1 MTVRRRRSDWSG
13 RSKLHSPG
21 RPDSARRE
29 ELVRFWA
36 AIATGRSSEDAARD
50 AGVSPPVGSRW
61 FRRSGGMP
69 PSHLSQSAKPLSG
82 RYLSFEEREEI
93 ALLRA
98 QGRGIRHIACRLE
111 RAPSTI
117 SREVRRNAATRS
129 GGLDYRATT
138 AQWHADRSAKRPKPA
153 KLATNEALR
162 RYVQD
167 RLAGRIS
174 APDGTV
180 IEGPRVVWNGRRHG
194 PRQHRR
200 WARAWSPEQI
210 AHRLRID
217 YPGDGPED
225 QAMRISHEAIYQ
237 ALYVQGRGA
246 LRRELTACLRTGRAL
261 RVPRARSRRRGKS
274 FVTPEIMISERSAE
288 AADRAV
294 PGHWEGDLIIGLGR
308 SAIGT
313 LVERTTRF
321 TMLLHLPRMEGHGTV
336 PRVKNGPALA
346 GHGAEAV
353 RDAIART
360 ITTLPAQLRRSLTW
374 DQGAEMARHADLRIA
389 TGLPVYFCEPHSP
402 WQRGT
407 NAKTNGLLRQYFPK
421 GTDLSAHSPDVLA
434 VVADALNTRPRKT
447 LGWRTPA
454 EALDQCLQASQTE
467 RVATTG

>member
-1 MTVRRRRSDWSG
+1 MTVRRRRSDRSG

-50 AGVSPPVGSRW
+50 VGVSPPVGSRW

-117 SREVRRNAATRS
+117 SREVRAQRGGPEAVAWTTEQRRRS
-129 GGLDYRATT
+129 GMLIDPPKG
-138 AQWHADRSAKRPKPA
+138 RSQPR
-153 KLATNEALR
+153 LATNEALR

-237 ALYVQGRGA
+237 ALYVVQGRGA

-261 RVPRARSRRRGKS
+261 RVPRARSRRRGQ
-274 FVTPEIMISERSAE
+274 I
-288 AADRAV
+288 
-294 PGHWEGDLIIGLGR
+294 L
-308 SAIGT
+308 
-313 LVERTTRF
+313 
-321 TMLLHLPRMEGHGTV
+321 
-336 PRVKNGPALA
+336 
-346 GHGAEAV
+346 
-353 RDAIART
+353 
-360 ITTLPAQLRRSLTW
+360 
-374 DQGAEMARHADLRIA
+374 RHA
-389 TGLPVYFCEPHSP
+389 
-402 WQRGT
+402 
-407 NAKTNGLLRQYFPK
+407 
-421 GTDLSAHSPDVLA
+421 
-434 VVADALNTRPRKT
+434 
-447 LGWRTPA
+447 
-454 EALDQCLQASQTE
+454 
-467 RVATTG
+467 